1 MTGSTLIYDA
11 LRDLGVLRAGQTA
24 ADETIA
30 DALRTLNQIVGSWNT
45 ERLVVSAIAREV
57 YDLTAGESTY
67 YLGDDG
73 GDSTRPTRIERAG
86 YILAGDTADDEYPV
100 DVLTLAQ
107 WAEGHNGVYNDTAA
121 PVATFYVR
129 PTPETADQIVLYVWA
144 TLAAFDLDTEVTLAP
159 GYEIALRFAL
169 AQTLAPSMVAHTKLT
184 APLLADIR
192 DQARKTKGAI
202 KSANVTP
209 IYLRAD
215 SALLP
220 YGMGRLY

>member
-1 MTGSTLIYDA
+1 MTGATLIYDA

-24 ADETIA
+24 APETIA
-30 DALRTLNQIVGSWNT
+30 DALRTLNQIVSRWNT
-45 ERLVVSAIAREV
+45 ERLIVGAIAREA

-86 YILAGDTADDEYPV
+86 YILAGGTIDDEYPV
-100 DVLTLAQ
+100 DVLNTSQ
-107 WAEGHNGVYNDTAA
+107 WAEGRDGVYNDAAA

-129 PTPETADQIVLYVWA
+129 PTPETADQIVLYTWA
-144 TLAAFDLDTEVTLAP
+144 KLAAFDADTEVILAE

-169 AQTLAPSMVAHTKLT
+169 AQTLAPSMMAHTKLP
-184 APLLADIR
+184 APLLQRIDAE
-192 DQARKTKGAI
+192 ARSAKAAI

-209 IYLRAD
+209 RYLRAD

-220 YGMGRLY
+220 YGQGRLY